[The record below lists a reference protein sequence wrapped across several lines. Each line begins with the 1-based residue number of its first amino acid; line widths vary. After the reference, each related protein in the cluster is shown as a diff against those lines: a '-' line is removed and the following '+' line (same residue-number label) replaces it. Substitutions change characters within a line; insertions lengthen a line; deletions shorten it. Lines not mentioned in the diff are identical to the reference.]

1 MLKKIAYSSYPVLN
15 MKRAVDFYQHVLGF
29 QLLFQQ
35 EDWAEFEIDGQRLAL
50 QKVQA
55 IAPPVLAGGAI
66 ISFHS
71 QSIEK
76 DIRSLKSKNV
86 AFIGN
91 IQTYPYGKIAY
102 FKDPDS
108 NILGLYEP
116 PPKVTP

>member
-15 MKRAVDFYQHVLGF
+15 MNTAVDFYQNVLGL

-55 IAPPVLAGGAI
+55 IAPLNLAGGAI

-71 QSIEK
+71 HAIEE
-76 DIRSLKSKNV
+76 DIRTLKSQSV
-86 AFIGN
+86 AFIGK

-116 PPKVTP
+116 PKK

>member
-15 MKRAVDFYQHVLGF
+15 MNRAVDFYQNVLGF

-35 EDWAEFEIDGQRLAL
+35 EDWAEFEIDGQRFAL

-55 IAPPVLAGGAI
+55 IAPLNLAGGAI

-71 QSIEK
+71 HSIEE
-76 DIRSLKSKNV
+76 DIGALKSKNV
-86 AFIGN
+86 TFIGK

-116 PPKVTP
+116 PQQ